1 MGSFPARHI
10 GYFCVVDAVALVRGL
25 YESYQDRN
33 WDTAAT
39 FLHRD
44 AVLDMPSTAERLDG
58 RDAVIAFQRDYP
70 EPWGVL
76 TVKRVLADA
85 DGAAAEVAVVDP
97 SGRVFAFAAFWRM
110 DEGLLRQGV
119 EYWTEVGADV
129 PPPSRASS
137 PITEAARKAGA
148 DTSGLA

>member
-10 GYFCVVDAVALVRGL
+10 GCVCVVDAVALVRGL

-33 WDTAAT
+33 WDSAAT

-76 TVKRVLADA
+76 L
-85 DGAAAEVAVVDP
+85 
-97 SGRVFAFAAFWRM
+97 
-110 DEGLLRQGV
+110 
-119 EYWTEVGADV
+119 
-129 PPPSRASS
+129 
-137 PITEAARKAGA
+137 
-148 DTSGLA
+148 